1 MKGHIV
7 SSRYAVR
14 YIASVKNVD
23 DYIVPEIFG
32 VVDLSTGKVI
42 DSYSRAEDAVEDCNR
57 RNRLLEGA
65 NK

>member
-1 MKGHIV
+1 V

-57 RNRLLEGA
+57 RNRLLEGT